1 MADPI
6 ITSLTEQLALPEE
19 VLRRAM
25 ETEMWNL
32 RVSCPGII
40 QDYDSTTQTATIQ
53 PAIRERI
60 SIYGNLTWKQLPLLV
75 NVPVI
80 FPGNSNYSITYPAVK
95 GDECIVFFMDNCY
108 DASWQNGGIQNQVE
122 LRRHDLSDGMC
133 YLARWSQP
141 NKLSAVSTNSLQ
153 IRNAAGTSLVEIAGS
168 VINITNST
176 VNIGSNTTIDN
187 RVFLNHTHSGVQTGS
202 GTSGAVV

>member
-1 MADPI
+1 
-6 ITSLTEQLALPEE
+6 
-19 VLRRAM
+19 
-25 ETEMWNL
+25 
-32 RVSCPGII
+32 
-40 QDYDSTTQTATIQ
+40 
-53 PAIRERI
+53 
-60 SIYGNLTWKQLPLLV
+60 
-75 NVPVI
+75 
-80 FPGNSNYSITYPAVK
+80 
-95 GDECIVFFMDNCY
+95 MDNCY